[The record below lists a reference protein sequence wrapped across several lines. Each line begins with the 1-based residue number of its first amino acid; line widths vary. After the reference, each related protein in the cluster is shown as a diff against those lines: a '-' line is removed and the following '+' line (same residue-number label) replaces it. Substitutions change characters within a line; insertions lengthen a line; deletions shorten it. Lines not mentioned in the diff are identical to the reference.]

1 MKKNIFTIIGFLLF
15 ILGISALV
23 LSLVGVKLSFLTF
36 IDKGGAGLGFV
47 IRLVMMFGGLIIA
60 WISKTNPI
68 SETEE
73 KDQYITRNEK
83 Y

>member
-15 ILGISALV
+15 LFGMSALV
-23 LSLVGVKLSFLTF
+23 LSLVGVKLSFLLF
-36 IDKGGAGLGFV
+36 IDKGGAGLGLA
-47 IRLVMMFGGLIIA
+47 IRLGMIIGGIIMALIA
-60 WISKTNPI
+60 KTNWTA
-68 SETEE
+68 ENEE

>member
-1 MKKNIFTIIGFLLF
+1 MKKNIWTIIGFLLF
-15 ILGISALV
+15 IFGMSALV

-36 IDKGGAGLGFV
+36 IDKAGGGVGLI
-47 IRLVMMFGGLIIA
+47 IRLLMIFGGLIMA
-60 WISKTNPI
+60 WVSKTNWKA
-68 SETEE
+68 ENEE